1 MGSRKFRTLL
11 LSAVWG
17 RGGGTAGVV
26 SPNTFKRLHD
36 FSHGV
41 LDHVKSYYNSS
52 LWQTDSKG
60 TSVLSTPIVA
70 GNPKQMQN
78 GSAGMPNQLK
88 EAETLKRPSSE
99 TETEMPEMSEVS
111 PSLQNGNKQSK
122 QLVSVGL
129 SNKGLC
135 GNPLLSFFERWLPA
149 PSCCCPRDT
158 CCSVLHGLW
167 SLWSGRSLVHPPLN
181 ILTKDPACRVPF
193 AHKSLNFVSYDTN
206 TSLHIRPKKLCKEST
221 TGLVS
226 LGNSES
232 APAQTSDKDGD
243 SRYIMPDFS
252 SKSQS
257 VKVLVG
263 RTVSRP
269 SAPN

>member
-1 MGSRKFRTLL
+1 MWGSRKFRTLL

-70 GNPKQMQN
+70 ENPKQMN

-129 SNKGLC
+129 SNKGLS
-135 GNPLLSFFERWLPA
+135 GNPHELL
-149 PSCCCPRDT
+149 
-158 CCSVLHGLW
+158 
-167 SLWSGRSLVHPPLN
+167 
-181 ILTKDPACRVPF
+181 
-193 AHKSLNFVSYDTN
+193 
-206 TSLHIRPKKLCKEST
+206 
-221 TGLVS
+221 
-226 LGNSES
+226 
-232 APAQTSDKDGD
+232 
-243 SRYIMPDFS
+243 
-252 SKSQS
+252 
-257 VKVLVG
+257 
-263 RTVSRP
+263 
-269 SAPN
+269 

>member
-1 MGSRKFRTLL
+1 M
-11 LSAVWG
+11 
-17 RGGGTAGVV
+17 V

-70 GNPKQMQN
+70 ENPKQMQN

-129 SNKGLC
+129 SNKGLS
-135 GNPLLSFFERWLPA
+135 GNPHELL
-149 PSCCCPRDT
+149 
-158 CCSVLHGLW
+158 
-167 SLWSGRSLVHPPLN
+167 
-181 ILTKDPACRVPF
+181 
-193 AHKSLNFVSYDTN
+193 
-206 TSLHIRPKKLCKEST
+206 
-221 TGLVS
+221 
-226 LGNSES
+226 
-232 APAQTSDKDGD
+232 
-243 SRYIMPDFS
+243 
-252 SKSQS
+252 
-257 VKVLVG
+257 
-263 RTVSRP
+263 
-269 SAPN
+269 

>member
-1 MGSRKFRTLL
+1 MSVDVGSRKFRTLL

-70 GNPKQMQN
+70 GNPKQMN
-78 GSAGMPNQLK
+78 GNAGMPNQLK

-129 SNKGLC
+129 SNKGLS
-135 GNPLLSFFERWLPA
+135 GNPHELL
-149 PSCCCPRDT
+149 
-158 CCSVLHGLW
+158 
-167 SLWSGRSLVHPPLN
+167 
-181 ILTKDPACRVPF
+181 
-193 AHKSLNFVSYDTN
+193 
-206 TSLHIRPKKLCKEST
+206 
-221 TGLVS
+221 
-226 LGNSES
+226 
-232 APAQTSDKDGD
+232 
-243 SRYIMPDFS
+243 
-252 SKSQS
+252 
-257 VKVLVG
+257 
-263 RTVSRP
+263 
-269 SAPN
+269 

>member
-1 MGSRKFRTLL
+1 MSVDVGSRKFRTLL

-70 GNPKQMQN
+70 GNPKQMN

-129 SNKGLC
+129 SNKGLS
-135 GNPLLSFFERWLPA
+135 GNPHELL
-149 PSCCCPRDT
+149 
-158 CCSVLHGLW
+158 
-167 SLWSGRSLVHPPLN
+167 
-181 ILTKDPACRVPF
+181 
-193 AHKSLNFVSYDTN
+193 
-206 TSLHIRPKKLCKEST
+206 
-221 TGLVS
+221 
-226 LGNSES
+226 
-232 APAQTSDKDGD
+232 
-243 SRYIMPDFS
+243 
-252 SKSQS
+252 
-257 VKVLVG
+257 
-263 RTVSRP
+263 
-269 SAPN
+269 

>member
-1 MGSRKFRTLL
+1 MWGSRKFRTLL

-17 RGGGTAGVV
+17 RGGGTGGVV

-41 LDHVKSYYNSS
+41 MDHVKSYYNSS

-60 TSVLSTPIVA
+60 TSVLSTPVVA
-70 GNPKQMQN
+70 EKPMQMQN
-78 GSAGMPNQLK
+78 GSHAGMPNQLK

-122 QLVSVGL
+122 EQLVSVGL
-129 SNKGLC
+129 SNKG
-135 GNPLLSFFERWLPA
+135 GSGATYESFFERCLLLGVVA
-149 PSCCCPRDT
+149 PETLIAQPYD
-158 CCSVLHGLW
+158 GLW
-167 SLWSGRSLVHPPLN
+167 SLWSGRSLVHPSLS

-193 AHKSLNFVSYDTN
+193 AHKSLNFVSYHPN
-206 TSLHIRPKKLCKEST
+206 TSLHIRPQKTLPCTQLRKEST
-221 TGLVS
+221 GVVS

-232 APAQTSDKDGD
+232 ARLKLAPKTSDKDGD
-243 SRYIMPDFS
+243 
-252 SKSQS
+252 
-257 VKVLVG
+257 G
-263 RTVSRP
+263 R
-269 SAPN
+269 

>member
-1 MGSRKFRTLL
+1 MWGSRKFRTLL

-129 SNKGLC
+129 SNKGLS
-135 GNPLLSFFERWLPA
+135 GNPHELLWALVACSFVLLPQRHLLLSPTWFVEFVEWPQLGSP
-149 PSCCCPRDT
+149 PSQHPHQRPCVSRAFCTQKSQLCE
-158 CCSVLHGLW
+158 LW
-167 SLWSGRSLVHPPLN
+167 YKHILAHPP
-181 ILTKDPACRVPF
+181 
-193 AHKSLNFVSYDTN
+193 
-206 TSLHIRPKKLCKEST
+206 KKTLQREH
-221 TGLVS
+221 
-226 LGNSES
+226 
-232 APAQTSDKDGD
+232 
-243 SRYIMPDFS
+243 
-252 SKSQS
+252 
-257 VKVLVG
+257 
-263 RTVSRP
+263 SRP
-269 SAPN
+269 GLTWQQWVRPGSNIW